1 MIVELLKYTNEPEKT
16 CAIAGRLCYSAVG
29 IEELKE
35 KMTQEKIEDILKRII
50 KSGHLSVLE
59 PNVAVC
65 FNNNNTL
72 SLCQKRRFFMPE
84 TECLCARNSFA

>member
-35 KMTQEKIEDILKRII
+35 QMTQEKIEDI
-50 KSGHLSVLE
+50 
-59 PNVAVC
+59 
-65 FNNNNTL
+65 F
-72 SLCQKRRFFMPE
+72 
-84 TECLCARNSFA
+84 